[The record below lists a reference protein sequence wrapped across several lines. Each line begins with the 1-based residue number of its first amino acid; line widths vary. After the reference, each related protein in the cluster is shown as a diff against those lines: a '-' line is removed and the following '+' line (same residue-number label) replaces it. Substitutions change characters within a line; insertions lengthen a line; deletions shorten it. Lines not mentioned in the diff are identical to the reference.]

1 MSKYLVD
8 LRVAL
13 FQLNPQVGQLEQNI
27 ERTWKLINR
36 FKSILDQDSSKYP
49 QLVVFPEFALTGY
62 SFHSKEQ
69 IKPYVSITGDSRSF
83 KFAQNVSRLFRCYTV
98 IGYPEESLT
107 VNPTANRSESVLYN
121 SALVTDPNGELTFN
135 YRKSFLY
142 DTEYEWGCKE
152 NPQSFQKFTLNFEKC
167 AIPIIEEDNERTQN
181 SGETTT
187 TVAAAAAVDI
197 ELNTSIGICMDLNP
211 YKFEAPFNDFEFSSF
226 NLDNSVNLMIC
237 PMAWLHSK
245 SITKHDHD
253 LYAVKQ
259 KSESLRRSL
268 EELQLPRCGSQGV
281 FQIDLRSGSATQ
293 RVSRQD
299 PVLADS
305 RYDQLEKP
313 DMENVNYWILR
324 FLPFLNLD
332 IRKTAWHRRFTQLGK
347 DKDYH
352 GSYMGMSRDKNWKFE
367 GQNSV
372 LLLCN
377 RCGIEDSGKTVFAG
391 SSGVYKFNGKTR
403 RSDNDYETNID
414 SLNESVDLLGNL
426 GKGLEGVIMR
436 DVQFEVTK

>member
-27 ERTWKLINR
+27 ERTWNLVHGL
-36 FKSILDQDSSKYP
+36 KSILDRDSSKYP

-69 IKPYVSITGDSRSF
+69 IKPYVSVTHNSRSF
-83 KFAQNVSRLFRCYTV
+83 KFAQSVSKLFRCYTV
-98 IGYPEESLT
+98 IGYSEESMD
-107 VNPTANRSESVLYN
+107 ANKHGRQVESVLHN
-121 SALVTDPNGELTFN
+121 SALVTDPSGNLTFN

-142 DTEYEWGCKE
+142 DTEYEWGCQE
-152 NPQSFQKFTLNFEKC
+152 NPQSFQKFTMVFEKC
-167 AIPIIEEDNERTQN
+167 AVEKN
-181 SGETTT
+181 G
-187 TVAAAAAVDI
+187 TVAAASASVTDI
-197 ELNTSIGICMDLNP
+197 ELNASIGICMDLNP

-226 NLDNSVNLMIC
+226 CLDNNVDLIIC

-253 LYAVKQ
+253 LDTINWKL
-259 KSESLRRSL
+259 ESIRRSL
-268 EELQLPRCGSQGV
+268 DTLQLPIHGSQGV
-281 FQIDLRSGSATQ
+281 FQIDMNKELCTQ
-293 RVSRQD
+293 RRISRED
-299 PVLADS
+299 PLLSDS

-332 IRKTAWHRRFTQLGK
+332 IRKRLWYRQFIQMNGSTVSCER
-347 DKDYH
+347 
-352 GSYMGMSRDKNWKFE
+352 SYMGMSKEKSWAFE
-367 GQNSV
+367 GRNSV

-377 RCGIEDSGKTVFAG
+377 RCGIEDDGKTIFAG
-391 SSGVYKFNGKTR
+391 SSGIYKFNGKTA

-436 DVQFEVTK
+436 DIEFEVTK

>member
-27 ERTWKLINR
+27 ERTWNLIHR

-69 IKPYVSITGDSRSF
+69 IKPYVSSTQNSPSF
-83 KFAQNVSRLFRCYTV
+83 KLAQSVSRLFRCYTV
-98 IGYPEESLT
+98 IGYPEESMAASGPGRQ
-107 VNPTANRSESVLYN
+107 VEPVLYN
-121 SALVTDPNGELTFN
+121 SALVTDPNGDLTFN

-142 DTEYEWGCKE
+142 DTEYEWGCQE
-152 NPQSFQKFTLNFEKC
+152 NPQSFQRFTMCFEKS
-167 AIPIIEEDNERTQN
+167 AVEKNRTVTITAAATA
-181 SGETTT
+181 TTT
-187 TVAAAAAVDI
+187 DI
-197 ELNTSIGICMDLNP
+197 ELNASIGICMDLNP

-226 NLDNSVNLMIC
+226 SLDNNVDLMIC

-245 SITKHDHD
+245 SITKHDHHD
-253 LYAVKQ
+253 LDAVSQ
-259 KSESLRRSL
+259 KLESIRRSL
-268 EELQLPRCGSQGV
+268 DTLQLPMHGSQGV
-281 FQIDLRSGSATQ
+281 FQIDVNTEPGTQ
-293 RVSRQD
+293 RRMSRED
-299 PVLADS
+299 PLLSDS
-305 RYDQLEKP
+305 QYDQLETP

-324 FLPFLNLD
+324 FLPFLNLNV
-332 IRKTAWHRRFTQLGK
+332 RKSLWYRQFIESNNENPA
-347 DKDYH
+347 
-352 GSYMGMSRDKNWKFE
+352 GSKRSYIGMSKEKSWEFE
-367 GQNSV
+367 GRNSV

-377 RCGIEDSGKTVFAG
+377 RCGIEDNGRTIFAG
-391 SSGVYKFNGKTR
+391 SSGVYKFNGKTT

-436 DVQFEVTK
+436 DIEFEVTK